1 MELLITIL
9 QIFLVSIIVPYT
21 QDYSRKIIKSSSI
34 NFIDSFIKTKKFNA
48 TLEGLTLFNN
58 SKDEKGNLYKDTNFE
73 IRKKSLNLI
82 INELKKN
89 NKKVYLIG
97 PIETPN
103 ENIAS
108 NLSREI
114 IFKNKQNYNLSRSS
128 VNFNRT
134 YSSVVDY
141 YDKKLKKNFFKP
153 HKILCSM
160 EKCFF
165 ADKDGA
171 FFSDTNHLSYY
182 GSMKMKNLFN
192 NIGE

>member
-1 MELLITIL
+1 MTW
-9 QIFLVSIIVPYT
+9 YT
-21 QDYSRKIIKSSSI
+21 KE
-34 NFIDSFIKTKKFNA
+34 FV
-48 TLEGLTLFNN
+48 
-58 SKDEKGNLYKDTNFE
+58 DEKGNFYKDTNFE

-82 INELKKN
+82 IDELKKN

-103 ENIAS
+103 ANIAS

-128 VNFNRT
+128 IDFNSI

-153 HKILCSM
+153 HKILCSK

-171 FFSDTNHLSYY
+171 FFSDSNHLSYY
-182 GSMKMKNLFN
+182 GSMKMINLFN
-192 NIGE
+192 NIKE